1 MNITIKDVAKEAKVA
16 ISTVSRVLADSDK
29 ISEETKERVREV
41 IKKLNYTPN
50 AVARGL
56 ANNKTRILAI
66 LLPDGAEK
74 SFENP
79 FFVQV
84 MKGISKYAQ
93 KENYYIMYA
102 FNDNKNDDKWIKNF
116 VKSNLIDGL
125 FIFNVTDD
133 DLIINYLRNINFPFV
148 IIGRPKKVDNILWV
162 DNDNFDAM
170 YKLTQ
175 TLIKLGNKRIA
186 FIGAKSEMN
195 MSKDR
200 LDGYKKALFSRG
212 IEIVNELIIEKDDFT
227 EANGYEAA
235 KYMLV
240 KQQIDAFI
248 TTDDFIAFGVQKAIS
263 EYGYKNISVVG
274 FNNIPIS
281 QYQNPPLSS
290 VDINSEKLGVE
301 ASKILIHRLEGKS
314 SKSYSIID
322 TRLILRKSV
331 KQIHENV
338 QCKRLHKYEKNKDIL
353 I

>member
-1 MNITIKDVAKEAKVA
+1 MHK
-16 ISTVSRVLADSDK
+16 R
-29 ISEETKERVREV
+29 
-41 IKKLNYTPN
+41 
-50 AVARGL
+50 
-56 ANNKTRILAI
+56 
-66 LLPDGAEK
+66 
-74 SFENP
+74 
-79 FFVQV
+79 
-84 MKGISKYAQ
+84 
-93 KENYYIMYA
+93 
-102 FNDNKNDDKWIKNF
+102 
-116 VKSNLIDGL
+116 
-125 FIFNVTDD
+125 
-133 DLIINYLRNINFPFV
+133 
-148 IIGRPKKVDNILWV
+148 
-162 DNDNFDAM
+162 
-170 YKLTQ
+170 LTQ

-331 KQIHENV
+331 KQIHENL
-338 QCKRLHKYEKNKDIL
+338 QWNRLHKHEKNKDIL